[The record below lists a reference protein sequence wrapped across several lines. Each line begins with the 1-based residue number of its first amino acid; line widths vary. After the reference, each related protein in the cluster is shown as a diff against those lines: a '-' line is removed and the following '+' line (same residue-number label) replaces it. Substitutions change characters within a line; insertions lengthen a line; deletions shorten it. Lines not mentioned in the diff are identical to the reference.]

1 MSKIKQHGIQS
12 TYQKSLL
19 KRMWEHKVLYLMIL
33 PCLLFFLIFNY
44 IPMTSLILAFK
55 DFRFDTGIIGG
66 DWKGLHYFQRFFT
79 DSRCVQI
86 IINTLVINGMKLI
99 LALPFPIILAIMFNE
114 IKDSKLG
121 KIRGLFQ
128 GILYIP
134 HFLSWVVVIGIFKK
148 LLAPDDG
155 LMNQLIHKF
164 GGDGS
169 TYFMMNPE
177 YFLSHIQI

>member
-12 TYQKSLL
+12 THQNLCSKECGNIKFISYDFTLL
-19 KRMWEHKVLYLMIL
+19 T
-33 PCLLFFLIFNY
+33 FFLIFNY

-86 IINTLVINGMKLI
+86 IINTLVISGMKLI

-134 HFLSWVVVIGIFKK
+134 HFYR
-148 LLAPDDG
+148 
-155 LMNQLIHKF
+155 
-164 GGDGS
+164 GS
-169 TYFMMNPE
+169 
-177 YFLSHIQI
+177 L